1 MKRDMKYA
9 SPASKAAGAAGIAG
23 AAGAEAKTT
32 TERSLE
38 KQIVMDGDCLLCKTF
53 AMP

>member
-9 SPASKAAGAAGIAG
+9 SPASKAAGIAG